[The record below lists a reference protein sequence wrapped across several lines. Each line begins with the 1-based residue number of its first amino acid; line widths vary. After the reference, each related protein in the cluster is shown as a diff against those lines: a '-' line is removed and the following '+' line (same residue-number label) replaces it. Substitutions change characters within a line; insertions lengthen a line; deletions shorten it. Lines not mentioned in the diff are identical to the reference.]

1 MDYDRSSSSIVLDV
15 AWGNVDKRNQGFI
28 YAKNFPQLIQAI
40 EQVLNRGGSGQLRL
54 LSNTGKNVIDTFAKE
69 KEFFKIYKDEFK
81 EIFQGLVGKTFKDA
95 VEGTFPAGKIPNTLL
110 QKPPGEEN
118 TMESTLESP
127 QKKDLKLRNLQNR
140 IAALTEEL
148 QFKEDIIAEKDREL
162 INLTRGL
169 SEYKDKYEFLQRQF
183 SFYKDHAES
192 PTHEAPVED
201 EPVSTRHEFIISE
214 MKRKL
219 QEQLL
224 TINAL
229 REQMQHSQGTYQW
242 YTKPSKSNNDIVP
255 FTIIMLLS
263 ITLFSLLFYIA
274 KRFGTDDQ
282 ADLYYETPWWE
293 RIGFLSRLGWRWQ
306 DWKETTVESP
316 DGQAYDKIFGIRDY
330 R

>member
-1 MDYDRSSSSIVLDV
+1 MDYDKSSSSIVLDV
-15 AWGNVDKRNQGFI
+15 AWGKVDKKSQGFI

-40 EQVLNRGGSGQLRL
+40 ELLLNKGEPAQLRL

-95 VEGTFPAGKIPNTLL
+95 VEGTFPSGKIPKNVL
-110 QKPPGEEN
+110 Q
-118 TMESTLESP
+118 ESKEDQGIIDSP
-127 QKKDLKLRNLQNR
+127 QKKDLRLKNLQNR

-148 QFKEDIIAEKDREL
+148 QFKDDIIAEKDREL
-162 INLTRGL
+162 IKLTRGL
-169 SEYKDKYEFLQRQF
+169 SEYKDKYDFLQRQF
-183 SFYKDHAES
+183 SFYKDHGES
-192 PTHEAPVED
+192 PTNEEPGAN

-229 REQMQHSQGTYQW
+229 REQMQQAQGTYQW
-242 YTKPSKSNNDIVP
+242 YTKPLKSNKIESAPLILIVL
-255 FTIIMLLS
+255 FT
-263 ITLFSLLFYIA
+263 ITLFSLLFYIT
-274 KRFGTDDQ
+274 KCFVTDDQ
-282 ADLYYETPWWE
+282 ADRYYETSWWE
-293 RIGFLSRLGWRWQ
+293 KSGLLSRLGWRWQ
-306 DWKETTVESP
+306 DWKDSTIDLPNS
-316 DGQAYDKIFGIRDY
+316 QAYDKVFGIKDY